1 MPNIKISDEL
11 RKKVMNKNY
20 LIPTS
25 NVSEGVEFLL
35 RGARKRRSMAIASV
49 RQVNTD
55 VGVSLRLVAV
65 K

>member
-1 MPNIKISDEL
+1 MPNIKVSDEL
-11 RKKVMNKNY
+11 RKIIMKKNY

-25 NVSEGVEFLL
+25 NVSEGVEFFL